1 MSETKQ
7 HAIRFPID
15 LYEKL
20 RILAE
25 LDDRNLNAEVVYA
38 VRLIIADYE
47 RRNGP
52 IAVTP
57 PDNAPTPG

>member
-1 MSETKQ
+1 MAKSVI
-7 HAIRFPID
+7 HATRIPKD

-20 RILAE
+20 RIMAE
-25 LDDRNLNAEVVYA
+25 RDRRSINGEMVAIIEA
-38 VRLIIADYE
+38 TIADYE